1 VTLRGCGAWAMGTT
15 HRVKTSFRGMSFVTL
30 RMAQCRHL
38 LGFEWGFTMAQRTS
52 RQRPDEE
59 ARGSQPLDFLTSS
72 LIIVMVGILVVGS
85 LVGLTLLAIHSAAG
99 DKGDAM
105 VSTLTAGIGV
115 IGTLVG
121 AFLGLKLGTE
131 DKGRVQDQAE
141 NYRQQT
147 DKLMRAIAVLPPD
160 QAEAVL
166 HRADEA
172 TPRTPGRE

>member
-1 VTLRGCGAWAMGTT
+1 MD
-15 HRVKTSFRGMSFVTL
+15 
-30 RMAQCRHL
+30 
-38 LGFEWGFTMAQRTS
+38 ERTS
-52 RQRPDEE
+52 ARRPDEQT
-59 ARGSQPLDFLTSS
+59 RSPQPLDFLTSS
-72 LIIVMVGILVVGS
+72 LIIVIVGILVVGT

-147 DKLMRAIAVLPPD
+147 DKLMRAIAVLPEA
-160 QAEAVL
+160 QARAVL
-166 HRADEA
+166 HEADEA